1 MNGFKKLLLTTAILA
16 ASSSAMAMQAMDD
29 DSLATTTGQDG
40 LTVTINSANIADM
53 GVTWVDRD
61 GHAGY
66 TSAGA
71 VTIDNLGI
79 SLSNLVITVDAG
91 SSAANVGQLAIG
103 IDTTSDVVVYLND
116 SASDGLGNGTTIGV
130 TSAGTSGSAVG
141 TVTPILKFSNTAELR
156 IAGGI
161 SADLRL
167 GNRAAGTSFMSMDFT
182 VPTITLTGLSIL
194 DAVGTTANGAAG
206 DVGIGIGTIQLD
218 TVVVSADIN
227 VVAAGLEIN
236 TAGTSIAGVALERIV
251 LGDLNNASIG
261 DIYLTGITAN
271 SVITIA
277 GH

>member
-29 DSLATTTGQDG
+29 ESLSGTTGQDG
-40 LTVTINSANIADM
+40 LTVTINSATIADM
-53 GVTWVDRD
+53 GVTWIDRD

-103 IDTTSDVVVYLND
+103 IDTLSDVVVSLND
-116 SASDGLGNGTTIGV
+116 GTSGTTIGV

-141 TVTPILKFSNTAELR
+141 TVTPILKFSSTAELR

-218 TVVVSADIN
+218 TVVVSADID
-227 VVAAGLEIN
+227 VVAAGLQIN
-236 TAGTSIAGVALERIV
+236 TAGTSIAGVALERVV

-271 SVITIA
+271 SIITIA
-277 GH
+277 GK